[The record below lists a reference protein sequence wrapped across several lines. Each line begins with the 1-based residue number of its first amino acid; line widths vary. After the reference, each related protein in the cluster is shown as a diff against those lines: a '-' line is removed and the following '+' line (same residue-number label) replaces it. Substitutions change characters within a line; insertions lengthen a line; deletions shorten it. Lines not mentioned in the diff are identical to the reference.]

1 MKVIRL
7 MPSLWL
13 KPMNGTLTHKLSDWQ
28 EEVLFWRKEAASLRV
43 LIHKGAAHSMAMDQ
57 EFLGQLERELV
68 IFSNK
73 LIPALEYALNSLQH
87 LECKKKRIMYRYHEV
102 EEQIT
107 RTRKFY
113 QDLKMKLLPF
123 LTKFIAIKIW

>member
-7 MPSLWL
+7 ISSLWL
-13 KPMNGTLTHKLSDWQ
+13 KPMDDTLTPKLSDWQ
-28 EEVLFWRKEAASLRV
+28 EEVLFWRKEAASLRM
-43 LIHKGAAHSMAMDQ
+43 LIHKGAAHTMAINQ
-57 EFLGQLERELV
+57 EFLGQLERDLV

-73 LIPALEYALNSLQH
+73 LIPALEHALTSLQH
-87 LECKKKRIMYRYHEV
+87 LKCKKKCTIYRYHEV

-113 QDLKMKLLPF
+113 QDLKKKLLPF

>member
-1 MKVIRL
+1 
-7 MPSLWL
+7 
-13 KPMNGTLTHKLSDWQ
+13 
-28 EEVLFWRKEAASLRV
+28 
-43 LIHKGAAHSMAMDQ
+43 MAMDQ

-68 IFSNK
+68 IFTNK
-73 LIPALEYALNSLQH
+73 LIPALEHALTSLQH
-87 LECKKKRIMYRYHEV
+87 LECKKKRILYRYHEV

-107 RTRKFY
+107 RTRKLY